1 MDILDFYSSIDK
13 IKHIERGGWS
23 KIGVKGT
30 KDTIA
35 SHSFGASLLAWVV
48 AEKEGFD
55 SSRMIKMLLI
65 HDLIMAHVKDYM
77 PGHEG
82 YKDKRNLENMAAEEL
97 LSNVPDEIRSEFT
110 LLFDEYQEEKT
121 EFSILARECD
131 KLDTLLQS
139 YMYSKRLGKDAFAEF
154 LDSYACKI
162 KSKTGK
168 DIIKNLKENSRF

>member
-1 MDILDFYSSIDK
+1 MDIMDFYVSIDK
-13 IKHIERGGWS
+13 IKHIERSGWK
-23 KIGVKGT
+23 KIGVRGT
-30 KDTIA
+30 RDTIA

-55 SSRMIKMLLI
+55 SSRMMKMLLI

-77 PGHEG
+77 PIHEE
-82 YKDKRNLENMAAEEL
+82 YKDKRKLENMAAKDL
-97 LSNVPDEIRSEFT
+97 LSRIPDEVRSEFT
-110 LLFDEYQEEKT
+110 MLFEEYQEEKT

-139 YMYSKRLGKDAFAEF
+139 YMYSKRLGKDIFSEF

-168 DIIKNLKENSRF
+168 EMIKKLKEDSRF